1 MVYKL
6 PFSAETI
13 KHNAILAMAAHIAV
27 SPRFEYIVY
36 DKNWKNN
43 TLAYQDFEN
52 TDGAINFSDPNA
64 FVGLFRNPNSKRV
77 LAYPDKSIFDF
88 FTPDGNNKVINDVS
102 QFMLIEFP
110 AKKRLFHKEDK
121 IVVPTIT
128 TSCWSVGNEVFSLD
142 PLDDFLSQGG
152 NYLQFLSCN
161 SDNLINILS
170 DDYEMT
176 DAEIKVTRQL
186 YEMKTHNL
194 EGIKYKELF
203 ALLNC
208 DDSSIVREFLIGFG
222 IEMSE

>member
-6 PFSAETI
+6 PFSAEKI

-88 FTPDGNNKVINDVS
+88 FTADGNNKVINDVS

-110 AKKRLFHKEDK
+110 SKKRLFHREEK

-142 PLDDFLSQGG
+142 SVDDFLIQGG
-152 NYLQFLSCN
+152 NYIQFLS
-161 SDNLINILS
+161 SDPDNLINILR

-176 DAEIKVTRQL
+176 DDEIKFTKQL
-186 YEMKTHNL
+186 YEMKVHSL
-194 EGIKYKELF
+194 GRIKYTELSR
-203 ALLNC
+203 LLNC
-208 DDSSIVREFLIGFG
+208 DESPIVRSFLMEFGV
-222 IEMSE
+222 EMSE